1 MSFICVSGHAPHAD
15 SMNIESNAVQ
25 EWWSMFA
32 SIYRDIIAPHD
43 CVIYGLDINH
53 SFTNNVIGRLC
64 GGVAIQKKSPQMY
77 RDYP

>member
-1 MSFICVSGHAPHAD
+1 
-15 SMNIESNAVQ
+15 
-25 EWWSMFA
+25 MFA